1 MFVFTFGFFEF
12 FERRIKSFP
21 SLPSSRPPHPFQS
34 QSTFEPGGGRRGR
47 RRGVERWERRKVL
60 SLEIGGESDQRRE
73 RQKRER
79 EFNVFLFFKI
89 ARERV
94 GSRGT
99 IRYSDSSSSSSSSSA
114 RVPTLLMFGFY
125 ERERETER
133 K

>member
-1 MFVFTFGFFEF
+1 M
-12 FERRIKSFP
+12 
-21 SLPSSRPPHPFQS
+21 
-34 QSTFEPGGGRRGR
+34 
-47 RRGVERWERRKVL
+47 L

-99 IRYSDSSSSSSSSSA
+99 IRYSDSSSSSSSSSSA